1 MLCYSTVSPYLK
13 SVLKIVM
20 DSDILKPFRLV
31 GGTSV
36 IHLLTIRI

>member
-36 IHLLTIRI
+36 IRLVTIRI